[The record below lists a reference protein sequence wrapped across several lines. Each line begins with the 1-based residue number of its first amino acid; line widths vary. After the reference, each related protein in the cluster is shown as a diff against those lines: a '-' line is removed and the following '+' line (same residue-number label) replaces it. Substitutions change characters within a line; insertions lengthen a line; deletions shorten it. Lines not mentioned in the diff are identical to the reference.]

1 MPDSLTESSSNRLV
15 TLLITALSSFLVPFM
30 SSSVIIALPAMGRE
44 FEMNVITLAWV
55 TSAYI
60 VASAALLVPFGRLSD
75 IYGRKWVFLA
85 GYIVFFFGS
94 SLAAASPN
102 SSVLLASRAIQGIGG
117 AAIFSTSLALLTA
130 AFAAAGLGRALGIN
144 TAAVYVGLSMG
155 PFFGGLLTEF
165 IGWRSIF
172 WISSLSCLLIIT
184 VVVWKLRE
192 VSEMKKE
199 RFDLA
204 GTALYSTT
212 LIALMY
218 GLSRLPDGVG
228 ILSITAGILFGGLFV
243 LRENRME
250 APLIRFQIFIHN
262 RGFTFSSLAALVH
275 YSGTWA
281 VAFLLS
287 LFMQYA
293 KGLPAETAGLIL
305 ITSPVVQALLSP
317 YCGRL
322 SDRVEPRI
330 LASIG
335 MAVTVAGMVM
345 LALLTAQT
353 GIVYII
359 ASLVI
364 IGVGFALFSS
374 PNTNAI
380 MSSIDPAYYGFASAM
395 VATMRQ
401 LGMTLSMGMVM
412 VVFALVIGNV
422 EITPDQYPAF
432 ITSTRIIFL
441 IAASLCFS
449 AIFASLARGNIHG
462 QSANN

>member
-1 MPDSLTESSSNRLV
+1 MPASPREHSRNRLI
-15 TLLITALSSFLVPFM
+15 TLLITALSSFLIPFM

-44 FEMNVITLAWV
+44 FEMNVISLAWV
-55 TSAYI
+55 TSAYLL
-60 VASAALLVPFGRLSD
+60 ASAALLVPFGRLSD
-75 IYGRKWVFLA
+75 IYGRKGVFLA

-94 SLAAASPN
+94 SLAAAAPGTSL
-102 SSVLLASRAIQGIGG
+102 LLASRVIQGIGG

-130 AFAAAGLGRALGIN
+130 AFAPAGLGRALGIN
-144 TAAVYVGLSMG
+144 TASVYVGLSMG

-172 WISSLSCLLIIT
+172 WLSSLSSLMVIAA
-184 VVVWKLRE
+184 VVWKLRE
-192 VSEMKKE
+192 VGEMKKE

-204 GTALYSTT
+204 GTVLYSTT
-212 LIALMY
+212 LTTLIY
-218 GLSRLPDGVG
+218 GLSRLPDTVG
-228 ILSITAGILFGGLFV
+228 ILSITAGILLGGLFV
-243 LRENRME
+243 RRENRMA
-250 APLIRFQIFIHN
+250 APLIQFRIFIHN

-287 LFMQYA
+287 LFLQYA
-293 KGLPAETAGLIL
+293 RELPAETAGLIL

-317 YCGRL
+317 FCGRL

-353 GIVYII
+353 GLVYII
-359 ASLVI
+359 ACLVI
-364 IGVGFALFSS
+364 IGVGFAFFSS

-380 MSSIDPAYYGFASAM
+380 MSSIDPAYYGFASAT

-401 LGMTLSMGMVM
+401 IGMTLSMGMVM

-422 EITPDQYPAF
+422 EITPDRYPAF

-441 IAASLCFS
+441 VAAMLCFG
-449 AIFASLARGNIHG
+449 AIFASLARGNIHRRPRD
-462 QSANN
+462 

>member
-1 MPDSLTESSSNRLV
+1 MPSSVTENEKNRLI

-30 SSSVIIALPAMGRE
+30 SSSIIVALPAMGRDL
-44 FEMNVITLAWV
+44 EMNVITIAWV
-55 TSAYI
+55 TSVYI
-60 VASAALLVPFGRLSD
+60 VASASLLVPFGRLSD
-75 IYGRKWVFLA
+75 IYGRKGVFLA

-94 SLAAASPN
+94 TLAAAAPN
-102 SSVLLASRAIQGIGG
+102 STVLLVSRVVQGIGG

-130 AFAAAGLGRALGIN
+130 AFAASGLGRALGIN

-165 IGWRSIF
+165 VGWRSIF
-172 WISSLSCLLIIT
+172 WISSLSCLLVIT
-184 VVVWKLRE
+184 AVVWKLRE

-199 RFDLA
+199 RFDLV

-212 LIALMY
+212 LIVLMY
-218 GLSRLPDGVG
+218 GLSRLSETVG
-228 ILSITAGILFGGLFV
+228 ILSICAGILGGWLFV
-243 LRENRME
+243 RRENRI
-250 APLIRFQIFIHN
+250 AVPLIDFQIFMHN

-287 LFMQYA
+287 LYLQYA

-317 YCGRL
+317 SCGRL

-335 MAVTVAGMVM
+335 MAVTVAGIGM

-364 IGVGFALFSS
+364 IGFGFALFSS

-380 MSSIDPAYYGFASAM
+380 MSSINPAYYGFASAT

-422 EITPDQYPAF
+422 EITPEQYPAF
-432 ITSTRIIFL
+432 IASTRIIFL
-441 IAASLCFS
+441 IAALLCFS
-449 AIFASLARGNIHG
+449 AIFASLARGNIHR
-462 QSANN
+462 